1 MKTTL
6 MWMISTTTLLVFLGL
21 YKLRVALMSALEK
34 KAALPQ
40 IREFYYTYV
49 KVSEGYYKVKVDR

>member
-21 YKLRVALMSALEK
+21 CKLRVALMSAMEK

-40 IREFYYTYV
+40 IREFYYT
-49 KVSEGYYKVKVDR
+49 